1 MEVQGARV
9 SYHGDLVERW
19 TETMDVC
26 SYNFWFYCTL
36 LDPRFK
42 SFRNILGLTATDK
55 TEARASFDSLYR
67 SHWAK
72 DMEHSVSDSDETE
85 DMNTMN
91 TIPQPLI

>member
-1 MEVQGARV
+1 
-9 SYHGDLVERW
+9 
-19 TETMDVC
+19 MDVC

-72 DMEHSVSDSDETE
+72 DMELSCDSDGTE
-85 DMNTMN
+85 DMDAPEVAPPRNETAVCGRRSHVNLMAFQSQKQLN
-91 TIPQPLI
+91 